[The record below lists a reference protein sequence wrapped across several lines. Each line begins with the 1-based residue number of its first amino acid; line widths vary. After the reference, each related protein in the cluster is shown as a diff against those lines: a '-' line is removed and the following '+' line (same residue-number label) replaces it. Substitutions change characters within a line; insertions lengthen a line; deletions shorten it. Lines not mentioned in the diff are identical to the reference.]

1 MLGED
6 ALSDAHRA
14 LLDSW
19 FAGWEV
25 VADHSWPLQD
35 TTVLRI
41 RADGG
46 DFIVKAS
53 RTSHHIDREIAAHR
67 SFLSSSTVAVPRL
80 VHADVEEKILV
91 ATYLPGELVAGT
103 AAEWAPTTYRK
114 AGQVLDT
121 LLVPGEVSPDYVDRL
136 RDRGLRSVADA
147 AGLVPAGHLDELRK
161 RLTSTVSRPVR
172 LSFTHGDY
180 HPRNWL
186 LHNDEF
192 AVIDFG
198 RAEQRHWTSDLVRLQ
213 SQQFAARP
221 DLAAAFTAGLGR
233 EFGEED
239 IEVLALEWT
248 YQAITT
254 VVWAHEIGDSP
265 FEEHGRRMIARMMS
279 WSTVAGSGR

>member
-1 MLGED
+1 M
-6 ALSDAHRA
+6 
-14 LLDSW
+14 
-19 FAGWEV
+19 
-25 VADHSWPLQD
+25 
-35 TTVLRI
+35 LRI

-91 ATYLPGELVAGT
+91 ATYLPGELVEGT
-103 AAEWAPTTYRK
+103 AAEWAPSTYRK
-114 AGQVLDT
+114 AGQALDA

-136 RDRGLRSVADA
+136 RDRGLRSITDA
-147 AGLVPAGHLDELRK
+147 TGLVTTGHLDELRK
-161 RLTSTVSRPVR
+161 RLTGIGSRPVR

-186 LHNDEF
+186 LHDDAL

-213 SQQFAARP
+213 SQQFAERP
-221 DLAAAFTAGLGR
+221 DLAAAFATGLGR

-239 IEVLALEWT
+239 IEVLELEWM

-254 VVWAHEIGDSP
+254 VVWAHGIGDSA
-265 FEEHGRRMIARMMS
+265 FEEHGRRMIARIMS
-279 WSTVAGSGR
+279 